1 MDLITDEFL
10 SARIGEPLE
19 ARLRKSDKFQHH
31 MKSLHKA
38 SQAFTKDTSI
48 SKKDWKLY
56 DRLEEEW
63 SEYNIAYG
71 EESYRLR
78 FEDGVQLAAERQ
90 IRLEGSVLSVKDM
103 THLVYM
109 YDAVKQLNK
118 LLLGAWDIHDRE
130 SGILEELNRVCD
142 VIENGTCAKIR
153 LRGEDEMY
161 ECLTDIMDD
170 QKLSPEERAKK
181 LTVYDGK

>member
-10 SARIGEPLE
+10 STRTGEPLE
-19 ARLRKSDKFQHH
+19 AKLRKSDKFQQH

-71 EESYRLR
+71 EASYRLG
-78 FEDGVQLAAERQ
+78 FEDGVQLAAERK
-90 IRLEGSVLSVKDM
+90 ICLEGSVLSVKDM
-103 THLVYM
+103 IHLVYM
-109 YDAVKQLNK
+109 YDALKN
-118 LLLGAWDIHDRE
+118 
-130 SGILEELNRVCD
+130 
-142 VIENGTCAKIR
+142 
-153 LRGEDEMY
+153 
-161 ECLTDIMDD
+161 
-170 QKLSPEERAKK
+170 
-181 LTVYDGK
+181 